1 VRRARLR
8 WYGHVLRKTEN
19 DGTRKVLDVVIP
31 GKVGRGRPK
40 LGWQKEV
47 EKDMVKV
54 GLRIGDAKDRG
65 RWRRGTWVVILSR
78 KR

>member
-54 GLRIGDAKDRG
+54 GLRIGDANE
-65 RWRRGTWVVILSR
+65 RWRRGYGGLSS
-78 KR
+78 